1 MGNEQ
6 STHKQNGLQT
16 KVEEVTLQHQNG
28 GLNGH
33 AVKILE
39 NNVVSEVAVQKS
51 CETPTSTLSL
61 EIALDQTDDT
71 SFPLAEENACL
82 PENVEQKKE
91 TEIPSPDLP
100 KKDPKETV
108 EKVTFFDKL
117 FKKKTQTPS
126 IVENSQ
132 ETNNPNENPSSPV
145 ADDPQSELAEPKED
159 SVTFKEPNCVSV
171 TPTPE
176 EGTTPEAGEDRDH
189 LVETQE
195 GESTEENTVMN
206 FFKTLVNP
214 TKTPKKEKAS
224 PDVAIDPETPPAPTT
239 AAAQVVDAPASTA
252 PKGMSIPPP
261 PPPAP
266 PILESKGETAAK
278 PVKSITKEEAK
289 DAAKEPEAAKAKSS
303 KDSPFSILF
312 RPKASKAKGA
322 TSSGA
327 KAPVKPSAVTAE
339 VVPQTIEV
347 QKVDPS
353 KASTLE
359 ASPKP
364 EPPPVPEETKTPAK
378 ASTFKSFFKP
388 SKVLLDQMAS
398 KVQTASASG
407 VRLLMK
413 TTGGAAEPKK
423 EPSAPPA
430 EPEAAQAVKTKEEPK
445 ATPKAPSPEAP
456 VDNQSA
462 TSQSGEDP
470 ANIPRKMEKRNSIH
484 LFFKNLGKRH
494 SDAGVQTEPLAV
506 SSAPEK
512 AK

>member
-224 PDVAIDPETPPAPTT
+224 PDVAIDPKETPPAPTT

-312 RPKASKAKGA
+312 RPK
-322 TSSGA
+322 
-327 KAPVKPSAVTAE
+327 
-339 VVPQTIEV
+339 
-347 QKVDPS
+347 KVDPS

>member
-33 AVKILE
+33 AIKLLE

-51 CETPTSTLSL
+51 CEAPTSTLSL
-61 EIALDQTDDT
+61 EIALDQTDDS
-71 SFPLAEENACL
+71 SFPVPKENPCL
-82 PENVEQKKE
+82 PENVEQKQE
-91 TEIPSPDLP
+91 TPAESEIPSPDLP

-108 EKVTFFDKL
+108 EKVNFFDKL
-117 FKKKTQTPS
+117 FKKKTESSS
-126 IVENSQ
+126 IVDNLQ
-132 ETNNPNENPSSPV
+132 ETNIPTENPSSPV

-176 EGTTPEAGEDRDH
+176 EGTTSEAGEDRDH

-224 PDVAIDPETPPAPTT
+224 PDIAIDPKETPTAPTT

-266 PILESKGETAAK
+266 PTLESKGETAAK

-312 RPKASKAKGA
+312 RPK
-322 TSSGA
+322 
-327 KAPVKPSAVTAE
+327 
-339 VVPQTIEV
+339 
-347 QKVDPS
+347 KVDAS

-359 ASPKP
+359 AAPKP
-364 EPPPVPEETKTPAK
+364 EPPPVPEETKAPAK

-388 SKVLLDQMAS
+388 SKMLLDQMAS

-407 VRLLMK
+407 VRLLMR

>member
-224 PDVAIDPETPPAPTT
+224 PDVAIDPKETPPAPTT

-312 RPKASKAKGA
+312 RPK
-322 TSSGA
+322 
-327 KAPVKPSAVTAE
+327 TAE

>member
-33 AVKILE
+33 AITILE

-51 CETPTSTLSL
+51 CEAPTSTLSL
-61 EIALDQTDDT
+61 EIALDQTDDS
-71 SFPLAEENACL
+71 SFPVPKENPCL
-82 PENVEQKKE
+82 PENVEQKQE
-91 TEIPSPDLP
+91 TPAESEIPSPDLP

-108 EKVTFFDKL
+108 EKVNFFDKL
-117 FKKKTQTPS
+117 FKKKTESSS
-126 IVENSQ
+126 IVDNLQ
-132 ETNNPNENPSSPV
+132 ETNIPTENPSSPV

-224 PDVAIDPETPPAPTT
+224 PDIAIDPKETPPAPTT

-266 PILESKGETAAK
+266 PTLESKGETAAK

-312 RPKASKAKGA
+312 RPK
-322 TSSGA
+322 TS
-327 KAPVKPSAVTAE
+327 E

-347 QKVDPS
+347 QKVDAS

-359 ASPKP
+359 AAPKP
-364 EPPPVPEETKTPAK
+364 EPPPVPEETKAPAK

-388 SKVLLDQMAS
+388 SK
-398 KVQTASASG
+398 
-407 VRLLMK
+407 
-413 TTGGAAEPKK
+413 AAEPKK

-445 ATPKAPSPEAP
+445 PTPKAPSPEAP

-470 ANIPRKMEKRNSIH
+470 ANIPRKIEKRNSIH

>member
-224 PDVAIDPETPPAPTT
+224 PDVAIDPKETPPAPTT

-312 RPKASKAKGA
+312 RPK
-322 TSSGA
+322 
-327 KAPVKPSAVTAE
+327 
-339 VVPQTIEV
+339 
-347 QKVDPS
+347 KVDPS

-388 SKVLLDQMAS
+388 SK
-398 KVQTASASG
+398 
-407 VRLLMK
+407 
-413 TTGGAAEPKK
+413 AAEPKK

>member
-33 AVKILE
+33 AITILE

-51 CETPTSTLSL
+51 CEAPTSTLSL
-61 EIALDQTDDT
+61 EIALDQTDDS
-71 SFPLAEENACL
+71 SFPVPKENPCL
-82 PENVEQKKE
+82 PENVEQKQE
-91 TEIPSPDLP
+91 TPAESEIPSPDLP

-108 EKVTFFDKL
+108 EKVNFFDKL
-117 FKKKTQTPS
+117 FKKKTESSS
-126 IVENSQ
+126 IVDNLQ
-132 ETNNPNENPSSPV
+132 ETNIPTENPSSPV

-224 PDVAIDPETPPAPTT
+224 PDIAIDPKETPPAPTT

-266 PILESKGETAAK
+266 PTLESKGETAAK

-312 RPKASKAKGA
+312 RPK
-322 TSSGA
+322 
-327 KAPVKPSAVTAE
+327 
-339 VVPQTIEV
+339 
-347 QKVDPS
+347 KVDAS

-359 ASPKP
+359 AAPKP
-364 EPPPVPEETKTPAK
+364 EPPPVPEETKAPAK

-407 VRLLMK
+407 VRLLMR

-445 ATPKAPSPEAP
+445 PTPKAPSPEAP

-470 ANIPRKMEKRNSIH
+470 ANIPRKIEKRNSIH

>member
-224 PDVAIDPETPPAPTT
+224 PDVAIDPKETPPAPTT

-388 SKVLLDQMAS
+388 SK
-398 KVQTASASG
+398 
-407 VRLLMK
+407 
-413 TTGGAAEPKK
+413 AAEPKK